1 MEKKVEAILEF
12 DKIKK
17 QLTEFASSSLGEQAI
32 LELAPATDFQVV
44 QKSQLETEEGAKI
57 IRLRGSA
64 PITGLTDVFA
74 HLKRLEIGGDL
85 NGLEI
90 YQIGSNLRVSRQM
103 KNFMTDLLEMGVELP
118 LLGALSDELLVLKEV
133 EEDIAISVD
142 ESGKILDTASEA
154 LSTIRRTLRRTEDRV
169 REKLES
175 YLRDRNASK
184 MLSDAVITIRND
196 RYVIPVKQEYKGHYG
211 GIVHDQSASGQTL
224 FIEPQSVVDLN
235 NERKALQAKEKQ
247 EIERILAEI
256 SASLAGWINEIH
268 HNTFILGRYDFIFAK
283 ARFGKAM
290 KAVTPHL
297 SDAGIVHLIAARHP
311 LLDAANVVANDIYLG
326 EDFTTIVI
334 TGPNTGGKTITL
346 KTLGLLTLMAQSGLQ
361 IPAQEDSTIA
371 VFEHVFADIGDEQ
384 SIEQSL
390 STFSSHMTNI
400 VSILEKVNH
409 KSLILYDELGAGTDP
424 QEGAALA
431 IAILDASHEKGAS
444 VVATTHYPEL
454 KAYGYNRVHAT
465 NASVEFNVETL
476 SPTYKLLIGVPGRSN
491 AFDISRRLGLSENI
505 ITEARSLVDT
515 ESADLNDMISSLEEK
530 RNLAETEYE
539 EARELARGVD
549 ALLKD
554 LQKEITNYYQQKDK
568 LMEQAREKAANIV
581 TKAEVEAEEIIH
593 ELRTMQLNG
602 AAGIKEHELI
612 DAKTRL
618 GKAKPKTI
626 NKTIPQAPK
635 QKPHVF
641 QVGDNVRV
649 LSLGQKGTLLNK
661 ISDKEWNVQIGIIK
675 MKIKTIDLEYIQPE
689 TPKKQRIITS
699 VHSSDSPA
707 KSELDLRGER
717 YEDALQKVDKY
728 LDEALLAGY
737 PQVAIIHGKGTGAL
751 RTGVTEYLKNHRMV
765 KSIRFG
771 AAAEGGNGVTIVEF
785 K

>member
-118 LLGALSDELLVLKEV
+118 LLGGLSDELLVLKEV

-268 HNTFILGRYDFIFAK
+268 HNTFILGRFDFIFAK

-297 SDAGIVHLIAARHP
+297 SDVGIVHLIAARHP

-539 EARELARGVD
+539 EARELARGAD

-675 MKIKTIDLEYIQPE
+675 MKIKTTDLEYIQPE
-689 TPKKQRIITS
+689 TPKKQRIIAS

-751 RTGVTEYLKNHRMV
+751 RTGVTEYLKNHHMV

>member
-44 QKSQLETEEGAKI
+44 QKTQLETEEGAKI

-103 KNFMTDLLEMGVELP
+103 KNFMNDLLEIGVELP
-118 LLGALSDELLVLKEV
+118 ILGALSDELLVLKEV

-142 ESGKILDTASEA
+142 ESGKVLDTASEA

-256 SASLAGWINEIH
+256 SASLAAWINEIH
-268 HNTFILGRYDFIFAK
+268 HNTFILGRFDFIFAK

-297 SDAGIVHLIAARHP
+297 SDAGVVHLIAARHP
-311 LLDAANVVANDIYLG
+311 LLDAAKVVANDIYLG

-400 VSILEKVNH
+400 VSILEKVNQ

-539 EARELARGVD
+539 EA
-549 ALLKD
+549 
-554 LQKEITNYYQQKDK
+554 
-568 LMEQAREKAANIV
+568 
-581 TKAEVEAEEIIH
+581 
-593 ELRTMQLNG
+593 
-602 AAGIKEHELI
+602 
-612 DAKTRL
+612 
-618 GKAKPKTI
+618 
-626 NKTIPQAPK
+626 
-635 QKPHVF
+635 
-641 QVGDNVRV
+641 
-649 LSLGQKGTLLNK
+649 
-661 ISDKEWNVQIGIIK
+661 
-675 MKIKTIDLEYIQPE
+675 
-689 TPKKQRIITS
+689 
-699 VHSSDSPA
+699 
-707 KSELDLRGER
+707 
-717 YEDALQKVDKY
+717 
-728 LDEALLAGY
+728 
-737 PQVAIIHGKGTGAL
+737 
-751 RTGVTEYLKNHRMV
+751 
-765 KSIRFG
+765 
-771 AAAEGGNGVTIVEF
+771 
-785 K
+785 

>member
-32 LELAPATDFQVV
+32 LDLSPDTDFQVV
-44 QKSQLETEEGAKI
+44 QKAQLETEEGAKI

-64 PITGLTDVFA
+64 PITGLTDVNA
-74 HLKRLEIGGDL
+74 HLKRLEIGGNL

-103 KNFMTDLLEMGVELP
+103 KNFMADLLEVGVELP
-118 LLGALSDELLVLKEV
+118 LLGALADELLVLKEV
-133 EEDIAISVD
+133 EDDIAISVD
-142 ESGKILDTASEA
+142 ESGKVLDTASEA
-154 LSTIRRTLRRTEDRV
+154 LGSIRRTLRRTEDRV

-175 YLRDRNASK
+175 YLRNRNAAK

-196 RYVIPVKQEYKGHYG
+196 RYVIPVKQEYKSHYG

-235 NERKALQAKEKQ
+235 NERKSLQSKEAQ
-247 EIERILAEI
+247 EIERIFAEI
-256 SASLAGWINEIH
+256 STSLAVWNKEIH
-268 HNTFILGRYDFIFAK
+268 HNTFILGRFDFILAK
-283 ARFGKAM
+283 VRFGKAM
-290 KAVTPHL
+290 KAITPHL
-297 SDAGIVHLIAARHP
+297 SDKGIVRLLGARHP
-311 LLDAANVVANDIYLG
+311 LLEADKVVANDIYLG

-371 VFEHVFADIGDEQ
+371 IFEHVFADIGDEQ

-400 VSILEKVNH
+400 VSILANVNQQ
-409 KSLILYDELGAGTDP
+409 SLILYDELGAGTDP

-431 IAILDASHEKGAS
+431 ISILDASHAKGAS

-491 AFDISRRLGLSENI
+491 AFDISRRLGLSETI

-530 RNLAETEYE
+530 RNLAEAEYE
-539 EARELARGVD
+539 EAHDLAQGAD

-554 LQKEITNYYQQKDK
+554 LQKEIASYYQQKDK
-568 LMEQAREKAANIV
+568 LIEQASNKAALIVEKAEA
-581 TKAEVEAEEIIH
+581 EAEEIIH

-618 GKAKPKTI
+618 GKVKPKTI
-626 NKTIPQAPK
+626 NKTIPQPPK

-641 QVGDNVRV
+641 QDGDNVRV
-649 LSLGQKGTLLNK
+649 LSLGQKGSLLNK
-661 ISDKEWNVQIGIIK
+661 INDTEWNVQIGIIK
-675 MKIKTIDLEYIQPE
+675 MKIKTSDLEFIQPE
-689 TPKKQRIITS
+689 KPKKQRIITS
-699 VHSSDSPA
+699 VQSSDSPA

-728 LDEALLAGY
+728 LDEALMAGY

>member
-142 ESGKILDTASEA
+142 ESGKILDTASEE

-539 EARELARGVD
+539 EARELARGAD

-675 MKIKTIDLEYIQPE
+675 MKIKTTDLEYIQPE

>member
-44 QKSQLETEEGAKI
+44 QKTQLETEEGAKI

-103 KNFMTDLLEMGVELP
+103 KNFMNDLLEIGVELP
-118 LLGALSDELLVLKEV
+118 ILGALSDELLVLKEV

-142 ESGKILDTASEA
+142 ESGKVLDTASEA

-256 SASLAGWINEIH
+256 SASLAAWINEIH
-268 HNTFILGRYDFIFAK
+268 HNTFILGRFDFIFAK

-297 SDAGIVHLIAARHP
+297 SDAGVVHLIAARHP
-311 LLDAANVVANDIYLG
+311 LLDAAKVVANDIYLG

-400 VSILEKVNH
+400 VSILEKVNQ

-476 SPTYKLLIGVPGRSN
+476 SPTYKLLIGIPGRSN

-539 EARELARGVD
+539 EARELARGAD
-549 ALLKD
+549 NLLKD
-554 LQKEITNYYQQKDK
+554 LQKE
-568 LMEQAREKAANIV
+568 
-581 TKAEVEAEEIIH
+581 
-593 ELRTMQLNG
+593 
-602 AAGIKEHELI
+602 
-612 DAKTRL
+612 
-618 GKAKPKTI
+618 
-626 NKTIPQAPK
+626 
-635 QKPHVF
+635 
-641 QVGDNVRV
+641 
-649 LSLGQKGTLLNK
+649 
-661 ISDKEWNVQIGIIK
+661 
-675 MKIKTIDLEYIQPE
+675 
-689 TPKKQRIITS
+689 
-699 VHSSDSPA
+699 
-707 KSELDLRGER
+707 
-717 YEDALQKVDKY
+717 
-728 LDEALLAGY
+728 
-737 PQVAIIHGKGTGAL
+737 
-751 RTGVTEYLKNHRMV
+751 
-765 KSIRFG
+765 
-771 AAAEGGNGVTIVEF
+771 
-785 K
+785 

>member
-1 MEKKVEAILEF
+1 MDKKVEAILEF

-32 LELAPATDFQVV
+32 LALTPDTDFQVV
-44 QKSQLETEEGAKI
+44 QKAQLETEEGAKI

-64 PITGLTDVFA
+64 PITGLTDVNA

-103 KNFMTDLLEMGVELP
+103 KNFMADLLEVGVELP
-118 LLGALSDELLVLKEV
+118 LLGALAEELLVLKDV
-133 EEDIAISVD
+133 EEDIAISID
-142 ESGKILDTASEA
+142 ESGKVLDTASEA
-154 LSTIRRTLRRTEDRV
+154 LSSIRRTLRRTEDRV

-235 NERKALQAKEKQ
+235 NERKALQAKENQ

-256 SASLAGWINEIH
+256 SASLAGWIKEIH
-268 HNTFILGRYDFIFAK
+268 HNTFILGRFDFILAK

-297 SDAGIVHLIAARHP
+297 SDNGVVRLFAARHP
-311 LLDAANVVANDIYLG
+311 LLEADKVVANDIYLG

-361 IPAQEDSTIA
+361 IPTQEDSTIA

-400 VSILEKVNH
+400 VSILAKVNH

-431 IAILDASHEKGAS
+431 ISILDASHAKGAS

-454 KAYGYNRVHAT
+454 KAYGYNRAHAT

-491 AFDISRRLGLSENI
+491 AFDISRRLGLSETI

-530 RNLAETEYE
+530 RNLAESEYE
-539 EARELARGVD
+539 EARELALGAD

-554 LQKEITNYYQQKDK
+554 LQKEISNYYQQKDK
-568 LMEQAREKAANIV
+568 LIEQASDKAAKIVEKAEA
-581 TKAEVEAEEIIH
+581 EAEEIIH

-641 QVGDNVRV
+641 QNGDNVRV

-661 ISDKEWNVQIGIIK
+661 INNTEWNVQIGIIK
-675 MKIKTIDLEYIQPE
+675 MKIKTTDLEYIQPE
-689 TPKKQRIITS
+689 KPKKQRIITS

>member
-361 IPAQEDSTIA
+361 IPALEDSTIA

-539 EARELARGVD
+539 EARELARGAD

-675 MKIKTIDLEYIQPE
+675 MKIKTTDLEYIQPE

>member
-224 FIEPQSVVDLN
+224 FIEPQRVVDLN

-539 EARELARGVD
+539 EARELARGAD

-675 MKIKTIDLEYIQPE
+675 MKIKTTDLEYIQPE

-751 RTGVTEYLKNHRMV
+751 RTGVTEYLKNHRLV

>member
-133 EEDIAISVD
+133 EEDIAVSVD

-505 ITEARSLVDT
+505 ITEARSLVNT

-539 EARELARGVD
+539 EARELARGAD

-675 MKIKTIDLEYIQPE
+675 MKIKTTDLEYIQPE

>member
-44 QKSQLETEEGAKI
+44 QKTQLETEEGAKI

-103 KNFMTDLLEMGVELP
+103 KNFMNDLLEIGVEIP
-118 LLGALSDELLVLKEV
+118 LLGALSDELLALKEV

-142 ESGKILDTASEA
+142 ESGKVLDTASEA

-256 SASLAGWINEIH
+256 SASLAAWINEIH
-268 HNTFILGRYDFIFAK
+268 HNTFILGRFDFIFAK
-283 ARFGKAM
+283 ARFGKAI

-297 SDAGIVHLIAARHP
+297 SDAGVVHLIAARHP
-311 LLDAANVVANDIYLG
+311 LLDAAKVVANDIYLG

-361 IPAQEDSTIA
+361 IPVQEDSTIA

-400 VSILEKVNH
+400 VSILENVNQ

-431 IAILDASHEKGAS
+431 IAILDASHAKGAS

-539 EARELARGVD
+539 EARELARGAD
-549 ALLKD
+549 SLLKD
-554 LQKEITNYYQQKDK
+554 LQKEISNYYQQKDK
-568 LMEQAREKAANIV
+568 LIEQAREKAATIV
-581 TKAEVEAEEIIH
+581 EKAEAEAEEIIH

-618 GKAKPKTI
+618 GNAKPKTI

-641 QVGDNVRV
+641 QEGDNVRV

-675 MKIKTIDLEYIQPE
+675 MKIKTADLEYIQPE
-689 TPKKQRIITS
+689 KPKKQRIITS
-699 VHSSDSPA
+699 VHSGSPA

>member
-90 YQIGSNLRVSRQM
+90 YQIGSNLRISRQM

-505 ITEARSLVDT
+505 ITEARNLVDT

-539 EARELARGVD
+539 EARELARGAD

-675 MKIKTIDLEYIQPE
+675 MKIKTTDLEYIQPE

>member
-90 YQIGSNLRVSRQM
+90 YQIGSNLRVSRQI

-505 ITEARSLVDT
+505 ITEAKNLVDT

-530 RNLAETEYE
+530 RNLAEKEYE
-539 EARELARGVD
+539 EAQELARGAD

-675 MKIKTIDLEYIQPE
+675 MKIKTTDLEYIQPE

>member
-17 QLTEFASSSLGEQAI
+17 QLAEFASSSLGEQAI

-44 QKSQLETEEGAKI
+44 QKTQLETEEGAKI

-103 KNFMTDLLEMGVELP
+103 KNFMNDLLEIGVEIP
-118 LLGALSDELLVLKEV
+118 LLGALSDELLVLKDV
-133 EEDIAISVD
+133 EEDIAISID

-154 LSTIRRTLRRTEDRV
+154 LSSIRRTLRRTEDRV

-268 HNTFILGRYDFIFAK
+268 HNTFILGRFDFILAK
-283 ARFGKAM
+283 ARFGKAV

-297 SDAGIVHLIAARHP
+297 SDTGIVHLIAARHP
-311 LLDAANVVANDIYLG
+311 LLDAEKVVANDIYLG
-326 EDFTTIVI
+326 EDFSTIVI

-371 VFEHVFADIGDEQ
+371 VFENVFADIGDEQ

-431 IAILDASHEKGAS
+431 IAILDASHKKGAS

-454 KAYGYNRVHAT
+454 KAYGYNRAHAT

-491 AFDISRRLGLSENI
+491 AFDISRRLGLSESI

-530 RNLAETEYE
+530 RNLAEREYE
-539 EARELARGVD
+539 EARELARGAD

-568 LMEQAREKAANIV
+568 LLEQANEKAATIV

-593 ELRTMQLNG
+593 DLRTMQLNG

-675 MKIKTIDLEYIQPE
+675 MKIKTADLEYIEPE
-689 TPKKQRIITS
+689 KPKKQRIITS
-699 VHSSDSPA
+699 VQSSDSPA

-717 YEDALQKVDKY
+717 YEDAIQKVDKY

>member
-44 QKSQLETEEGAKI
+44 QKTQLETEEGAKI

-103 KNFMTDLLEMGVELP
+103 KNFMNDLLEIGVELP
-118 LLGALSDELLVLKEV
+118 ILGALSDELLVLKEV

-142 ESGKILDTASEA
+142 ESGKVLDTASEA

-256 SASLAGWINEIH
+256 SASLAAWINEIH
-268 HNTFILGRYDFIFAK
+268 HNTFILGRFDFIFAK

-297 SDAGIVHLIAARHP
+297 SDAGVVHLIAARHP
-311 LLDAANVVANDIYLG
+311 LLDAAKVVANDIYLG

-400 VSILEKVNH
+400 VSILEKVNQ

-476 SPTYKLLIGVPGRSN
+476 SPTYKLLIGIPGRSN

-539 EARELARGVD
+539 EARELARGAD
-549 ALLKD
+549 NLLKD

-568 LMEQAREKAANIV
+568 LIEQASEKAATIV
-581 TKAEVEAEEIIH
+581 EKAEAEAEEIIR

-618 GKAKPKTI
+618 GNAKPKQSTKPFHKHQ
-626 NKTIPQAPK
+626 NKSHTYSK
-635 QKPHVF
+635 
-641 QVGDNVRV
+641 
-649 LSLGQKGTLLNK
+649 
-661 ISDKEWNVQIGIIK
+661 KET
-675 MKIKTIDLEYIQPE
+675 MFASSHLA
-689 TPKKQRIITS
+689 KKA
-699 VHSSDSPA
+699 H
-707 KSELDLRGER
+707 
-717 YEDALQKVDKY
+717 
-728 LDEALLAGY
+728 
-737 PQVAIIHGKGTGAL
+737 
-751 RTGVTEYLKNHRMV
+751 
-765 KSIRFG
+765 F
-771 AAAEGGNGVTIVEF
+771 
-785 K
+785 

>member
-268 HNTFILGRYDFIFAK
+268 HNTFILGCFDFIFAK

-539 EARELARGVD
+539 EARELARGAD

-568 LMEQAREKAANIV
+568 LMEQAREKAATIV

-675 MKIKTIDLEYIQPE
+675 MKIKTTDLEYIQPE

>member
-1 MEKKVEAILEF
+1 MDKKVEAILEF

-32 LELAPATDFQVV
+32 LALTPDTDFQVV
-44 QKSQLETEEGAKI
+44 QKAQLETEEGAKI

-64 PITGLTDVFA
+64 PITGLTDVNA

-103 KNFMTDLLEMGVELP
+103 KNFMADLLEVGVELP
-118 LLGALSDELLVLKEV
+118 LLGALAEELLVLKDV
-133 EEDIAISVD
+133 EEDIAISID
-142 ESGKILDTASEA
+142 ESGKVLDTASEA
-154 LSTIRRTLRRTEDRV
+154 LSSIRRTLRRTEDRV

-235 NERKALQAKEKQ
+235 NERKALQAKENQ

-256 SASLAGWINEIH
+256 SASLAGWIKEIH
-268 HNTFILGRYDFIFAK
+268 HNTFILGRFDFILAK

-297 SDAGIVHLIAARHP
+297 SDNGVVRLFAARHP
-311 LLDAANVVANDIYLG
+311 LLERDKVVANDIYLG

-361 IPAQEDSTIA
+361 IPTQEDSTIA

-400 VSILEKVNH
+400 VSILAKVNH

-431 IAILDASHEKGAS
+431 ISILDASHAKGAS

-454 KAYGYNRVHAT
+454 KAYGYNRAHAT

-491 AFDISRRLGLSENI
+491 AFDISRRLGLSETI

-530 RNLAETEYE
+530 RNLAESEYE
-539 EARELARGVD
+539 EARELALGAD

-554 LQKEITNYYQQKDK
+554 LQKEISNYYQQKDK
-568 LMEQAREKAANIV
+568 LIEQASDKAAKIVEKAEA
-581 TKAEVEAEEIIH
+581 EAEEIIH

-641 QVGDNVRV
+641 QNGDNVRV

-661 ISDKEWNVQIGIIK
+661 INNTEWNVQIGIIK
-675 MKIKTIDLEYIQPE
+675 MKIKTTDLEYIQPE
-689 TPKKQRIITS
+689 KPKKQRIITS

>member
-133 EEDIAISVD
+133 EEDIAVSVD

-539 EARELARGVD
+539 EARELARGAD

-675 MKIKTIDLEYIQPE
+675 MKIKTTDLEYIQPE

>member
-505 ITEARSLVDT
+505 ITEARNLVDT

-539 EARELARGVD
+539 EARELARGAD

-689 TPKKQRIITS
+689 TRKKQRIITS

>member
-247 EIERILAEI
+247 EIERILGEI

-539 EARELARGVD
+539 EARELARGAD

-675 MKIKTIDLEYIQPE
+675 MKIKTTDLEYIQPE

>member
-1 MEKKVEAILEF
+1 MDKKVEAILEF

-32 LELAPATDFQVV
+32 LALTPDTDFQVV
-44 QKSQLETEEGAKI
+44 QKAQLETEEGAKI

-64 PITGLTDVFA
+64 PITGLTDVNA

-103 KNFMTDLLEMGVELP
+103 KNFMADLLEVGVELP
-118 LLGALSDELLVLKEV
+118 LLGALAEELLVLKDV
-133 EEDIAISVD
+133 EEDIAISID
-142 ESGKILDTASEA
+142 ESGKVLDTASES
-154 LSTIRRTLRRTEDRV
+154 LSSIRRTLRRTEDRV

-235 NERKALQAKEKQ
+235 NERKALQAKENQ

-256 SASLAGWINEIH
+256 SASLAGWIKEIH
-268 HNTFILGRYDFIFAK
+268 HNTFILGRFDFILAK

-297 SDAGIVHLIAARHP
+297 SDNGVVRLFAARHP
-311 LLDAANVVANDIYLG
+311 LLEADKVVANDIYLG

-361 IPAQEDSTIA
+361 IPTQEDSTIA

-400 VSILEKVNH
+400 VSILAKVNH

-431 IAILDASHEKGAS
+431 ISILDASHAKGAS

-454 KAYGYNRVHAT
+454 KAYGYNRAHAT

-491 AFDISRRLGLSENI
+491 AFDISRRLGLSETI

-530 RNLAETEYE
+530 RNLAESEYE
-539 EARELARGVD
+539 EARELARGAD

-554 LQKEITNYYQQKDK
+554 LQKEISNYYQQKDK
-568 LMEQAREKAANIV
+568 LIEQASDKAAKIVEKAEA
-581 TKAEVEAEEIIH
+581 EAEEIIH

-626 NKTIPQAPK
+626 NKKIPQAPK

-641 QVGDNVRV
+641 QNGDNVRV

-661 ISDKEWNVQIGIIK
+661 INNTEWNVQIGIIK
-675 MKIKTIDLEYIQPE
+675 MKIKTTDLEYIQPE
-689 TPKKQRIITS
+689 KPKKQRIITS

>member
-539 EARELARGVD
+539 EARELARGAD

-602 AAGIKEHELI
+602 VAGIKEHELI

-675 MKIKTIDLEYIQPE
+675 MKIKTTDLEYIQPE

-771 AAAEGGNGVTIVEF
+771 AAAEGGNGMTIVEF

>member
-32 LELAPATDFQVV
+32 LELEPATDFQVV
-44 QKSQLETEEGAKI
+44 QKTQLETEEGAKI

-103 KNFMTDLLEMGVELP
+103 KNFMNDLLEIGVEIP
-118 LLGALSDELLVLKEV
+118 LLGALSEELLVLKEV

-142 ESGKILDTASEA
+142 ESGKVLDTASEA

-256 SASLAGWINEIH
+256 SASLATWINEIH
-268 HNTFILGRYDFIFAK
+268 HNTFILGRFDFIFAK
-283 ARFGKAM
+283 AHFGKAM

-297 SDAGIVHLIAARHP
+297 SDAGVVHLIAARHP
-311 LLDAANVVANDIYLG
+311 LLDAAKVVANDIYLG

-400 VSILEKVNH
+400 VSILENVNQ

-431 IAILDASHEKGAS
+431 IAILDASHAKGAS

-539 EARELARGVD
+539 EARELARGAD
-549 ALLKD
+549 SLLKD

-568 LMEQAREKAANIV
+568 LIEQASEKAATIV
-581 TKAEVEAEEIIH
+581 EKAEAEAEEIIH

-641 QVGDNVRV
+641 QEGDNVRV

-675 MKIKTIDLEYIQPE
+675 MKIKTADLEYIQPE
-689 TPKKQRIITS
+689 KPKKQRIITS

>member
-154 LSTIRRTLRRTEDRV
+154 LSTIRRTVRRTEDRV

-539 EARELARGVD
+539 EARELARGAD

-675 MKIKTIDLEYIQPE
+675 MKIKTTDLEYIQPE

>member
-154 LSTIRRTLRRTEDRV
+154 LSAIRRTLRRTEDRV

-539 EARELARGVD
+539 EARELARGAD

-675 MKIKTIDLEYIQPE
+675 MKIKTTDLEYIQPE

>member
-90 YQIGSNLRVSRQM
+90 YQIGSNIRVSRQM

-268 HNTFILGRYDFIFAK
+268 HNTFILSRYDFIFAK

-539 EARELARGVD
+539 EARELARGAD

-635 QKPHVF
+635 QEPHVF

-675 MKIKTIDLEYIQPE
+675 MKIKTTDLEYIQPE

>member
-297 SDAGIVHLIAARHP
+297 SGAGIVHLIAARHP

-539 EARELARGVD
+539 EARELARGAD

-581 TKAEVEAEEIIH
+581 TKAEIEAEEIIH

-602 AAGIKEHELI
+602 VAGIKEHELI

-675 MKIKTIDLEYIQPE
+675 MKIKTTDLEYIQPE

>member
-1 MEKKVEAILEF
+1 MDKKVEAILEF

-32 LELAPATDFQVV
+32 LALTPDTDFQVV
-44 QKSQLETEEGAKI
+44 QKAQLETEEGAKI

-64 PITGLTDVFA
+64 PITGLTDVNA

-90 YQIGSNLRVSRQM
+90 HQIGSNLRVSRQM
-103 KNFMTDLLEMGVELP
+103 KNFMADLLEVGVELP
-118 LLGALSDELLVLKEV
+118 LLGALAEELLVLKDV
-133 EEDIAISVD
+133 EEDIAISID
-142 ESGKILDTASEA
+142 ESGKVLDTASEA
-154 LSTIRRTLRRTEDRV
+154 LSSIRRTLRRTEDRV

-235 NERKALQAKEKQ
+235 NERKALQAKENQ

-256 SASLAGWINEIH
+256 SASLAGWIKEIH
-268 HNTFILGRYDFIFAK
+268 HNTFILGRFDFILAK

-297 SDAGIVHLIAARHP
+297 SDNGVVRLFAARHP
-311 LLDAANVVANDIYLG
+311 LLEADKVVANDIYLG

-361 IPAQEDSTIA
+361 IPAQEDSIIA

-400 VSILEKVNH
+400 VSILAKVNH

-431 IAILDASHEKGAS
+431 ISILDASHAKGAS

-454 KAYGYNRVHAT
+454 KAYGYNRAHAT

-491 AFDISRRLGLSENI
+491 AFDISRRLGLSETI

-530 RNLAETEYE
+530 RNLAESEYE
-539 EARELARGVD
+539 EARELALGAD

-554 LQKEITNYYQQKDK
+554 LQKEISNYYQQKDK
-568 LMEQAREKAANIV
+568 LIEQASDKAAKIVEKAEA
-581 TKAEVEAEEIIH
+581 EAEEIIH

-641 QVGDNVRV
+641 QNGDNVRM

-661 ISDKEWNVQIGIIK
+661 INNTEWNVQIGIIK
-675 MKIKTIDLEYIQPE
+675 MKIKTTDLEYIQPE
-689 TPKKQRIITS
+689 KPKKQRIITS

>member
-491 AFDISRRLGLSENI
+491 AFDISHRLGLSENI

-539 EARELARGVD
+539 EARELARGAD

-635 QKPHVF
+635 QKPHIF

-675 MKIKTIDLEYIQPE
+675 MKIKTTDLEYIQPE

>member
-154 LSTIRRTLRRTEDRV
+154 LSTIRRTLRRTENRV

-539 EARELARGVD
+539 EARELARGAD

-602 AAGIKEHELI
+602 VAGIKEHELI

-675 MKIKTIDLEYIQPE
+675 MKIKTTDLEYIQPE

>member
-1 MEKKVEAILEF
+1 MDKKVEAILEF

-32 LELAPATDFQVV
+32 LALTPDTDFQVV
-44 QKSQLETEEGAKI
+44 QKAQLETEEGAKI

-64 PITGLTDVFA
+64 PITGLTDVNA

-103 KNFMTDLLEMGVELP
+103 KNFMADLLELGVELP
-118 LLGALSDELLVLKEV
+118 LLGALAEELLVLKDV
-133 EEDIAISVD
+133 EEDIAISID
-142 ESGKILDTASEA
+142 ESGKVLDTASEA
-154 LSTIRRTLRRTEDRV
+154 LSSIRRTLRRTEDRV

-235 NERKALQAKEKQ
+235 NERKALQAKENQ

-256 SASLAGWINEIH
+256 SASLAGWIKEIH
-268 HNTFILGRYDFIFAK
+268 HNTFILGRFDFILAK

-297 SDAGIVHLIAARHP
+297 SDNGVVRLFAARHP
-311 LLDAANVVANDIYLG
+311 LLEADKVVANDIYLG

-361 IPAQEDSTIA
+361 IPTQEDSTIA

-400 VSILEKVNH
+400 VSILAKVNH

-431 IAILDASHEKGAS
+431 ISILDASHAKGAS

-454 KAYGYNRVHAT
+454 KAYGYNRAHAT

-491 AFDISRRLGLSENI
+491 AFDISRRLGLSETI

-530 RNLAETEYE
+530 RNLAESEYE
-539 EARELARGVD
+539 EARELARGAD
-549 ALLKD
+549 ALLND
-554 LQKEITNYYQQKDK
+554 LQKEISNYYQQKDK
-568 LMEQAREKAANIV
+568 LIEQASDKAAKIVEKAEA
-581 TKAEVEAEEIIH
+581 EAEEIIH

-641 QVGDNVRV
+641 QNGDNVRV

-661 ISDKEWNVQIGIIK
+661 INNTEWNVQIGIIK
-675 MKIKTIDLEYIQPE
+675 MKIKTTDLEYIQPE
-689 TPKKQRIITS
+689 KPKKQRIITS

>member
-539 EARELARGVD
+539 EARELARGAD

-675 MKIKTIDLEYIQPE
+675 MKIKTTDLEYIQPE

-771 AAAEGGNGVTIVEF
+771 VAAEGGNGVTIVEF

>member
-1 MEKKVEAILEF
+1 MDKKVEAILEF

-32 LELAPATDFQVV
+32 LALTPDTDFQVV
-44 QKSQLETEEGAKI
+44 QKAQLETEEGAKI

-64 PITGLTDVFA
+64 PITGLTDVNA

-90 YQIGSNLRVSRQM
+90 HQIGSNLRVSRQM
-103 KNFMTDLLEMGVELP
+103 KNFMADLLEVGVELP
-118 LLGALSDELLVLKEV
+118 LLGALAEELLVLKDV
-133 EEDIAISVD
+133 EEDIAISID
-142 ESGKILDTASEA
+142 ESGKVLDTASEA
-154 LSTIRRTLRRTEDRV
+154 LSSIRRTLRRTEDRV

-235 NERKALQAKEKQ
+235 NERKALQAKENQ

-256 SASLAGWINEIH
+256 SASLAGWIKEIH
-268 HNTFILGRYDFIFAK
+268 HNTFILGRFDFILAK

-297 SDAGIVHLIAARHP
+297 SDNGVVRLFAARHP
-311 LLDAANVVANDIYLG
+311 LLERDKVVANDIYLG

-361 IPAQEDSTIA
+361 IPTQEDSTIA

-400 VSILEKVNH
+400 VSILAKVNH

-431 IAILDASHEKGAS
+431 ISILDASHAKGAS

-454 KAYGYNRVHAT
+454 KAYGYNRAHAT

-491 AFDISRRLGLSENI
+491 AFDISRRLGLSETI

-530 RNLAETEYE
+530 RNLAESEYE
-539 EARELARGVD
+539 EARELALGAD

-554 LQKEITNYYQQKDK
+554 LQKEISNYYQQKDK
-568 LMEQAREKAANIV
+568 LIEQASDKAAKIVEKAEA
-581 TKAEVEAEEIIH
+581 EAEEIIH

-641 QVGDNVRV
+641 QNGDNVRV

-661 ISDKEWNVQIGIIK
+661 INNTEWNVQIGIIK
-675 MKIKTIDLEYIQPE
+675 MKIKTTDLEYIQPE
-689 TPKKQRIITS
+689 KPKKQRIITS

-751 RTGVTEYLKNHRMV
+751 RTGVTEYLENHRMV

>member
-64 PITGLTDVFA
+64 PITGLIDVFA

-539 EARELARGVD
+539 EARELARGAD

-675 MKIKTIDLEYIQPE
+675 MKIKTTDLEYIQPE

>member
-44 QKSQLETEEGAKI
+44 QKTQLETEEGAKI

-103 KNFMTDLLEMGVELP
+103 KNFMNDLLEIGVELP
-118 LLGALSDELLVLKEV
+118 ILGALSDELLVLKEV

-142 ESGKILDTASEA
+142 ESGKVLDTASEA

-256 SASLAGWINEIH
+256 SASLAAWINEIH
-268 HNTFILGRYDFIFAK
+268 HNTFILGRFDFIFAK

-297 SDAGIVHLIAARHP
+297 SDAGVVHLIAARHP
-311 LLDAANVVANDIYLG
+311 LLDAAKVVANDIYLG

-400 VSILEKVNH
+400 VSILEKVNQ

-539 EARELARGVD
+539 EARELARGAD
-549 ALLKD
+549 NLLKD

-568 LMEQAREKAANIV
+568 LIEQASEKAATIV
-581 TKAEVEAEEIIH
+581 EKAEAEAEEIIR

-618 GKAKPKTI
+618 GNAKPKTI

-641 QVGDNVRV
+641 QEGDNVRV

-675 MKIKTIDLEYIQPE
+675 MKIKTADLEYIQPE
-689 TPKKQRIITS
+689 KPKNNESLHRFIVVVLQLKANSICAANVTKMLCK
-699 VHSSDSPA
+699 
-707 KSELDLRGER
+707 KSTNTWMKHCSQDILKLPLFTVKELVPLE
-717 YEDALQKVDKY
+717 
-728 LDEALLAGY
+728 LAS
-737 PQVAIIHGKGTGAL
+737 Q
-751 RTGVTEYLKNHRMV
+751 
-765 KSIRFG
+765 SI
-771 AAAEGGNGVTIVEF
+771 
-785 K
+785 

>member
-1 MEKKVEAILEF
+1 MDKKVEAILEF

-32 LELAPATDFQVV
+32 LALTPDTDFQVV
-44 QKSQLETEEGAKI
+44 QKAQLETEEGAKI

-64 PITGLTDVFA
+64 PITGLTDVNA

-103 KNFMTDLLEMGVELP
+103 KNFMADLLEVGVELP
-118 LLGALSDELLVLKEV
+118 LLGALAEELLVLKDV
-133 EEDIAISVD
+133 EEDIAISID
-142 ESGKILDTASEA
+142 ESGKVLDTASES
-154 LSTIRRTLRRTEDRV
+154 LSSIRRTLRRTEDRV

-235 NERKALQAKEKQ
+235 NERKALQAKENQ

-256 SASLAGWINEIH
+256 SASLAGWIKEIH
-268 HNTFILGRYDFIFAK
+268 HNTFILGRFDFILAK

-297 SDAGIVHLIAARHP
+297 SDNGVVRLFAARHP
-311 LLDAANVVANDIYLG
+311 LLEADKVVANDIYLG

-361 IPAQEDSTIA
+361 IPTQEDSTIA

-400 VSILEKVNH
+400 VSILAKVNH

-431 IAILDASHEKGAS
+431 ISILDASHVKGAS

-454 KAYGYNRVHAT
+454 KAYGYNRAHAT

-491 AFDISRRLGLSENI
+491 AFDISRRLGLSETI

-530 RNLAETEYE
+530 RNLAESEYE
-539 EARELARGVD
+539 EARELALGAD

-554 LQKEITNYYQQKDK
+554 LQKEISNYYQQKDK
-568 LMEQAREKAANIV
+568 LIEQASDKAAKIVEKAEA
-581 TKAEVEAEEIIH
+581 EAEEIIH

-641 QVGDNVRV
+641 QNGDNVRV

-661 ISDKEWNVQIGIIK
+661 INNTEWNVQIGIIK
-675 MKIKTIDLEYIQPE
+675 MKIKTTDLEYIQPE
-689 TPKKQRIITS
+689 KPKKQRIITS